1 MGHAP
6 GDGGANDEC
15 EEDARVQVQPLP
27 RLCLFFCTVP
37 SSPLPPSSPSRES
50 DGKRQQFEKRAAFS
64 NAASCGAA
72 AVCKILPP
80 SLLHSV
86 TDY

>member
-1 MGHAP
+1 MRAYRFSP
-6 GDGGANDEC
+6 SPC
-15 EEDARVQVQPLP
+15 LR
-27 RLCLFFCTVP
+27 LFFCTVLL
-37 SSPLPPSSPSRES
+37 SPLPPSSPSRES

>member
-1 MGHAP
+1 MQRSGRPAGHASRRRWRE
-6 GDGGANDEC
+6 D
-15 EEDARVQVQPLP
+15 DARVQVQPLP
-27 RLCLFFCTVP
+27 P
-37 SSPLPPSSPSRES
+37 PPSVFLYRTVVAAVAAAVVSRE
-50 DGKRQQFEKRAAFS
+50 RQQFEKRAAFS